1 MCIQNKIIDM
11 FQFSSNTVSINVQ
24 LSKLIKTF
32 TLIVF
37 MLISTLS
44 YAQKLEGTVH
54 YLKTENIAKKMA
66 VLDYLSKQSIE
77 VFTYSYAQ
85 VYGVGNESTTYSILY
100 LNATQ
105 TKYEDTEENDNVYNY
120 QQTDYTIMRDFS
132 KNTLHDI
139 IEVLG
144 RTYIIED
151 SLKSPKWIILN
162 EMKEIAGHICM
173 NAFYDDTLKKQ
184 KVVAWYALDIP
195 IGGGPERYFGLP
207 GLILEVDINDGALV
221 ITADRINLKKL
232 TTELDF
238 PKKAKGKKIKEK
250 DYIEILRKQIIENQ
264 KQQQPLFKD
273 LRY

>member
-1 MCIQNKIIDM
+1 M
-11 FQFSSNTVSINVQ
+11 FQFSSNTLSINVQ

-32 TLIVF
+32 ILAVLILF
-37 MLISTLS
+37 STLS
-44 YAQKLEGTVH
+44 YAQKLEGTIH
-54 YLKTENIAKKMA
+54 YVKTENIAKKMA

-77 VFTYSYAQ
+77 VFTYSYTH
-85 VYGVGNESTTYSILY
+85 VYGMGNESKNYSILY

-105 TKYEDTEENDNVYNY
+105 TKYEDTEENDRVYGY
-120 QQTDYTIMRDFS
+120 QKTDYTITRDFS
-132 KNTLHDI
+132 KQTLHDI

-144 RTYIIED
+144 KTYIIED
-151 SLKSPKWIILN
+151 SLRAPKWIIMN

-207 GLILEVDINDGALV
+207 GLMLEVDINDGALV

-232 TTELDF
+232 TTELNF

-250 DYIEILRKQIIENQ
+250 DYIAILRKQITENINQ
-264 KQQQPLFKD
+264 NHPLFEG

>member
-32 TLIVF
+32 IFAVF
-37 MLISTLS
+37 ILFSTLS
-44 YAQKLEGTVH
+44 YAQKIEGTVH

-66 VLDYLSKQSIE
+66 ALDYLSKQLIDE
-77 VFTYSYAQ
+77 FTYYYAH
-85 VYGVGNESTTYSILY
+85 VYGMGNESTTYSILY
-100 LNATQ
+100 LNANQ
-105 TKYEDTEENDNVYNY
+105 TKYVDTEENERVYGY
-120 QQTDYTIMRDFS
+120 QQTDYTITRDFS
-132 KNTLHDI
+132 KHTLHDI

-184 KVVAWYALDIP
+184 KVIAWYALDIP
-195 IGGGPERYFGLP
+195 IGGGPERFFGLP
-207 GLILEVDINDGALV
+207 GLMLEVDINDGAFV
-221 ITADRINLKKL
+221 ITADKINLKKL

-238 PKKAKGKKIKEK
+238 PKKVKGKKIKEK
-250 DYIEILRKQIIENQ
+250 DYIEISRKQIVENR

>member
-1 MCIQNKIIDM
+1 M
-11 FQFSSNTVSINVQ
+11 FQFVSNKVSTDIQ

-32 TLIVF
+32 TLAVL
-37 MLISTLS
+37 MLFSTLS

-66 VLDYLSKQSIE
+66 VLDYLSQQSIE
-77 VFTYSYAQ
+77 GFTHEYAQ
-85 VYGVGNESTTYSILY
+85 VYGMGNESTTYSILY

-105 TKYEDTEENDNVYNY
+105 TKYEDTEENERVYGY
-120 QQTDYTIMRDFS
+120 QKTDYTITRDFS
-132 KNTLHDI
+132 KHTLHDI

-151 SLKSPKWIILN
+151 SLTTPKWIILN

-195 IGGGPERYFGLP
+195 IGGGPERFFGLP
-207 GLILEVDINDGALV
+207 GLMLEVDINDGALI
-221 ITADRINLKKL
+221 ITADKIDVKKL
-232 TTELDF
+232 TTEIDF
-238 PKKAKGKKIKEK
+238 PKRVKGRKIKEK
-250 DYIEILRKQIIENQ
+250 DYIAILRKKIAENREQ
-264 KQQQPLFKD
+264 EQPLFQD

>member
-1 MCIQNKIIDM
+1 MCIQNKIIAM
-11 FQFSSNTVSINVQ
+11 FQFSSNTVNTNTQ

-32 TLIVF
+32 ILAVLILF
-37 MLISTLS
+37 STLS
-44 YAQKLEGTVH
+44 YAQKLEGTIH
-54 YLKTENIAKKMA
+54 YVKTENIAKKMA
-66 VLDYLSKQSIE
+66 ALDYLSEQSIE
-77 VFTYSYAQ
+77 EFTYTYAKI
-85 VYGVGNESTTYSILY
+85 YGNGNESKSYSTLY
-100 LNATQ
+100 INAAQ
-105 TKYEDTEENDNVYNY
+105 TKYEDSEENDVEYSNQNNEF
-120 QQTDYTIMRDFS
+120 TITRDFS
-132 KNTLHDI
+132 KHTLHDI

-207 GLILEVDINDGALV
+207 GLMLEVDINDGAFV

-238 PKKAKGKKIKEK
+238 PKKVKGRKIKEK
-250 DYIEILRKQIIENQ
+250 DYIEILRKQIVENR
-264 KQQQPLFKD
+264 KQNHPLFKD